1 MRPRWFFF
9 PLNGR
14 FIFLATP
21 GQTTTESPR
30 RAAVCGNPAL
40 HLVLSRGS
48 WQCARG
54 RRGRPGSSE

>member
-1 MRPRWFFF
+1 MRPRWFFL

-14 FIFLATP
+14 FIFWAIP
-21 GQTTTESPR
+21 GQRTVESGR
-30 RAAVCGNPAL
+30 RAAVFGNPAL
-40 HLVLSRGS
+40 HLSLSRGS